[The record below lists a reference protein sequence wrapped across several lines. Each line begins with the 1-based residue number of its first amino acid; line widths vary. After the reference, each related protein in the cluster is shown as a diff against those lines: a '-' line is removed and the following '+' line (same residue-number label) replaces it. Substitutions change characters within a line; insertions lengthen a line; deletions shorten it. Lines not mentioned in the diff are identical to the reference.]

1 MPATILLVE
10 DAADLRDLYR
20 GILETSGYTVLAA
33 QDGPEALRIAEAHP
47 EPIDLLVTDLILPG
61 VDGQEV
67 ARRLLATHPTMKVL
81 YISGYADEK
90 TVAAHAPVGPLLRKP
105 IALDALRATVK
116 ELLRQPPP
124 G

>member
-20 GILETSGYTVLAA
+20 GILETSGSTVLAA

-47 EPIDLLVTDLILPG
+47 EPIDLLVTDLIMPG
-61 VDGQEV
+61 LGGQEV
-67 ARRLLATHPTMKVL
+67 ARRLGTTRPTMKVL
-81 YISGYADEK
+81 YISGYADET
-90 TVAAHAPVGPLLRKP
+90 TVAAHTPVGPLLRKP
-105 IALDALRATVK
+105 FALDTLRVTVE
-116 ELLRQPPP
+116 ELLRQPRP